1 VNKHSAPLRWDTYDK
16 KANDAMGSFGVPLSA
31 SKLIFLMN
39 SIPPLG
45 TILRRYAAS
54 PGAAMYAL
62 AYAAAK
68 TIQRTFFLAK
78 PGHTNLRRHCLAM
91 PTPASAP
98 HNRALMTN

>member
-1 VNKHSAPLRWDTYDK
+1 VCHRSLKIVEDFSRVTENRSV
-16 KANDAMGSFGVPLSA
+16 GG
-31 SKLIFLMN
+31 